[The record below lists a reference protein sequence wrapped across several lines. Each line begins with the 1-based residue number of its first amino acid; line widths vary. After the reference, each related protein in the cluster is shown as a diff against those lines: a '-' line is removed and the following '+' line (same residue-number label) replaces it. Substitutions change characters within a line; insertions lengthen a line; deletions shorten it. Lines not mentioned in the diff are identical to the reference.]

1 MHIIIHRGINQI
13 GGCITEIATNKTRIL
28 FDLGQN
34 LPDGEGQ
41 VVDDFADRAVIEAL
55 TKNVD
60 AIFYTHY
67 HGDHIGLF
75 HLVPERV
82 TQYIGAVAKQVA
94 YRKHQ
99 QLSYNPERKQHSEKE
114 MRIINSMKTYKADD
128 PVTIGDIKVIPYFV
142 SHSAY
147 DSYMFL
153 IEADGKRVLDTGDFR
168 DHGYLGK
175 GLIPTIKKYIL
186 SSGKIDFLITEGTM
200 LSRLEEKVR
209 HEYQLQLEVIEILK
223 QYKNVFVLGSST
235 DLDRLATFHAAKK
248 EVDRRPFTCDNYQ
261 KEILHVFSE
270 TARKES
276 RLYQFEKP
284 IVYRIRNIKLLNW
297 IKDKGVLMLV
307 RANASFNRN
316 IDFLMNH
323 LDQKDTILIYS
334 LWQGYINQDTKHV
347 NQKHL
352 DIIQKFENVKFIH
365 TSGHA
370 SAECL
375 TEVCNLVNP
384 TMGIIPIHAEFSSL
398 FHELPIKKK
407 LKEKIITTS
416 TTLENIEIEI
426 KIKSK
431 K

>member
-1 MHIIIHRGINQI
+1 
-13 GGCITEIATNKTRIL
+13 
-28 FDLGQN
+28 
-34 LPDGEGQ
+34 
-41 VVDDFADRAVIEAL
+41 
-55 TKNVD
+55 
-60 AIFYTHY
+60 
-67 HGDHIGLF
+67 
-75 HLVPERV
+75 
-82 TQYIGAVAKQVA
+82 
-94 YRKHQ
+94 
-99 QLSYNPERKQHSEKE
+99 
-114 MRIINSMKTYKADD
+114 
-128 PVTIGDIKVIPYFV
+128 
-142 SHSAY
+142 
-147 DSYMFL
+147 MFL
-153 IEADGKRVLDTGDFR
+153 IEADGKRIVHTGDFR

-175 GLIPTIKKYIL
+175 GLIPTIKQYIL

-235 DLDRLATFHAAKK
+235 DIDRLATFHAAKK
-248 EVDRRPFTCDNYQ
+248 EVDRRPFTCDHYQ

-270 TARKES
+270 TAGKES

-307 RANASFNRN
+307 RANASFIKN

-334 LWQGYINQDTKHV
+334 LWQGYINQDTKHL

-352 DIIQKFENVKFIH
+352 DIIQKFDNVKLIH

-375 TEVCNLVNP
+375 AKVCNLINP
-384 TMGIIPIHAEFSSL
+384 TTGIIPIHSENSFQYQ
-398 FHELPIKKK
+398 HLPIKES
-407 LKEKIITTS
+407 LKNKIITTS
-416 TTLENIEIEI
+416 TEIEDI
-426 KIKSK
+426 TITINQKSNL
-431 K
+431 